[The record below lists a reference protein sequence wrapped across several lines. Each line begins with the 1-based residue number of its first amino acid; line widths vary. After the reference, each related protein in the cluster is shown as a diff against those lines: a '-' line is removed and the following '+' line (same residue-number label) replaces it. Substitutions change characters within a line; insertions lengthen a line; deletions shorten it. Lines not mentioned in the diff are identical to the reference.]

1 MQRGFV
7 CQRQNVLAKEMI
19 SIASLYITESGAYLR
34 KKGGHVIVGRNN
46 EVLME
51 IPLERI
57 EDVTLVDSVQ
67 ISSQLI
73 TEFLER
79 DIPLS
84 WISGY
89 GRFYGSLISNGSVDI
104 VKHKKQFEL
113 LENDEVYF
121 QIAKKVVFAKVHNQL
136 TILRRYNRNA
146 ELDSVNSSI
155 RNILAIRK
163 NIFSADDVHK
173 LMGYEGI
180 ISRVYFDALGK
191 IVPEPFAFSKR
202 TKQPPRE
209 PFNSML
215 SLGYSMLFDEI
226 ITAVLGCGLHPYVG
240 FLHRL
245 GKGHPA
251 LVSDL
256 IEEWRAPLIDSLV
269 LAIVKRNMIEYTAF
283 SCTDGGCFLEP
294 EARKI
299 FLQAYNKKLRSLNQY
314 FDGKY
319 TYRES
324 IRMQCKKYASA
335 IMNDNAD
342 IYEPLELR

>member
-1 MQRGFV
+1 MT
-7 CQRQNVLAKEMI
+7 
-19 SIASLYITESGAYLR
+19 SLYITESGAYLHKR
-34 KKGGHVIVGRNN
+34 GGHVIVGRNN

-79 DIPLS
+79 NIPLS

-89 GRFYGSLISNGSVDI
+89 GRFCGSLVSNGAVD
-104 VKHKKQFEL
+104 VLKHKKQFEL
-113 LENDEVYF
+113 LDNDGLYF

-136 TILRRYNRNA
+136 TILRRYNRNLA
-146 ELDSVNSSI
+146 LESVNSSI

-163 NIFSADDVHK
+163 NIFSADDFRK

-180 ISRVYFDALGK
+180 ISRVYFYALGE
-191 IVPEPFAFSKR
+191 IVPEQFRFTKR
-202 TKQPPRE
+202 TKQPPRD

-215 SLGYSMLFDEI
+215 SLGYSMLFNEI
-226 ITAVLGCGLHPYVG
+226 MTGVLGCGLHPYVG

-256 IEEWRAPLIDSLV
+256 IEEWRAPLVDSLV
-269 LAIVKRNMIEYTAF
+269 LALVKRNMIDYSAF
-283 SCTDGGCFLEP
+283 TCTEEGYFLDAD
-294 EARKI
+294 ARKV

-324 IRMQCKKYASA
+324 IKLQCKKYAST
-335 IMNDNAD
+335 IMNDSAEM
-342 IYEPLELR
+342 YEPLELR